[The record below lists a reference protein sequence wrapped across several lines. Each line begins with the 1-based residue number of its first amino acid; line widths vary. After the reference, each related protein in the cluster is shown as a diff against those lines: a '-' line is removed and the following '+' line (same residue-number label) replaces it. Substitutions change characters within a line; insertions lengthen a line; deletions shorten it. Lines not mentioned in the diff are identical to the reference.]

1 MKHIETLYCHNVIV
15 GWELYRQPSS
25 LQNIWMNQISQDD
38 FNTCICFRDLKFHAP
53 SYTVDPMWQEKMSSS
68 LIQRLDPDLVNSWIW
83 SGSRGRTK
91 TYKNIKK
98 LFFLTITCV
107 FFGQSLNKVH
117 GSSKNSSLKIENMAN
132 RSSSWF
138 SLLWTQMSFC

>member
-1 MKHIETLYCHNVIV
+1 MKHIETSYCHTVIV
-15 GWELYRQPSS
+15 GWELYGQPSS

-53 SYTVDPMWQEKMSSS
+53 SYTVDPMWQEKNVK
-68 LIQRLDPDLVNSWIW
+68 LLDPKTRPGSGEQLDMIRESRQKRTLKKQFCSFWLWLVF
-83 SGSRGRTK
+83 
-91 TYKNIKK
+91 
-98 LFFLTITCV
+98 LFWPI
-107 FFGQSLNKVH
+107 SNKVH

-138 SLLWTQMSFC
+138 SLLWTQMSSC